1 MKLTRIL
8 LILGVLI
15 STTACSNRS
24 SSGSDSSPEIQFLEE
39 MVRFNPYPSNPIFS
53 GTGGD
58 TWDRLIRERGF
69 ILFDEGIYKLWYS
82 GYNMDIYDT
91 IYLGYATSADGVHW
105 DRYDHNPIFDEKW
118 TEDMFVEK
126 VDGMYYMFAED
137 ENEEGHALVSKN
149 GISWKE
155 QGLLKIFTVAGDTMP
170 GPYGTPTIWIEQGTW
185 YLFYERDDDAVW
197 LAKTEDEEKL
207 IWTNVQDEPV
217 LKRGPGKYDRGAV
230 ATDHIVKKDGT
241 YYMYYHG
248 TSSLEWLTTDSMA
261 IWTSNVAV
269 SDDLLHWTK
278 YPGNPIVEGDHSS
291 PVVLLDGDHTR
302 LYTMHPDIC
311 LYVSK

>member
-1 MKLTRIL
+1 
-8 LILGVLI
+8 
-15 STTACSNRS
+15 
-24 SSGSDSSPEIQFLEE
+24 
-39 MVRFNPYPSNPIFS
+39 MVRFNPYPSNPVLS
-53 GTGGD
+53 GTGKD

-82 GYNMDIYDT
+82 GYNFDYSEK

-105 DRYDHNPIFDEKW
+105 ERHDDNPIFDQKW

-126 VDGMYYMFAED
+126 EDNMYYMFAEGED
-137 ENEEGHALVSKN
+137 EEGHLLISRD
-149 GISWKE
+149 GISWE
-155 QGLLKIFTVAGDTMP
+155 AQGPLEIFTVLGDTMP

-197 LAKTEDEEKL
+197 LAQSADKEKL
-207 IWTNVQDEPV
+207 KWINVQDEPV
-217 LKRGPGKYDRGAV
+217 LKRGPNKYDRGAV
-230 ATDHIVKKDGT
+230 AVDHIVKKDSI

-261 IWTSNVAV
+261 VWNSNVAV

-291 PVVLLDGDHTR
+291 PVVLLDGNRTR
-302 LYTMHPDIC
+302 LYTMHPDVC
-311 LYVSK
+311 LYLSK